1 MRDYRE
7 RLRVPAVWWLVTGAC
22 VLILGTELFAGYSVI
37 VGVVF
42 YVVLALVCGATLLH
56 WGGVVVEVN
65 GGELRVDPVRLLA
78 RARDALAARLPG
90 RPRPRARDT
99 LAAGRPRPRARAVP
113 PVAIRLPLAT
123 AGEVRPLD
131 QAQTRMMRGP
141 RANPAAYVLIRPYLR
156 ESVYVEVIGADA
168 RWPYLLIGTRHP
180 ARLADAIERSRAAM
194 AAQD

>member
-7 RLRVPAVWWLVTGAC
+7 RLRVPGVWWLVTGVC
-22 VLILGTELFAGYSVI
+22 VLILGTELFAGYSVT

-42 YVVLALVCGATLLH
+42 YVVLTLICSAMLLH
-56 WGGVVVEVN
+56 WGGVVVGVS
-65 GGELRVDPVRLLA
+65 GGELRVDPVRLPLA
-78 RARDALAARLPG
+78 KVRDALAARRRG
-90 RPRPRARDT
+90 RSGPRT
-99 LAAGRPRPRARAVP
+99 RAVP
-113 PVAIRLPLAT
+113 TVAIRLPLAT

-131 QAQTRMMRGP
+131 QAQTRVMRGP

-180 ARLADAIERSRAAM
+180 ASLADAIERSRAAM
-194 AAQD
+194 AGQD

>member
-7 RLRVPAVWWLVTGAC
+7 RLRVPAVWWLVTGGC

-37 VGVVF
+37 IGVVF
-42 YVVLALVCGATLLH
+42 YVVLALICSATLLH
-56 WGGVVVEVN
+56 WGGIVVEVS
-65 GGELRVDPVRLLA
+65 GGELRVKPVRLPLA
-78 RARDALAARLPG
+78 KARDALAARL
-90 RPRPRARDT
+90 R
-99 LAAGRPRPRARAVP
+99 RPRARAVP

-131 QAQTRMMRGP
+131 QAQTRVMRGP

-180 ARLADAIERSRAAM
+180 ASLAGAIERSRAAM
-194 AAQD
+194 AARE

>member
-7 RLRVPAVWWLVTGAC
+7 RLRVPAAWWLVTGVC
-22 VLILGTELFAGYSVI
+22 VVVLGTELFAGYSVI

-42 YVVLALVCGATLLH
+42 YIVLALICGATLLH
-56 WGGVVVEVN
+56 WGGVVIAVS
-65 GGELRVDPVRLLA
+65 GGELRVDQARLPPA
-78 RARDALAARLPG
+78 KARDALAARLPWL
-90 RPRPRARDT
+90 RRR
-99 LAAGRPRPRARAVP
+99 RARAAP
-113 PVAIRLPLAT
+113 PVTIRLPLAT
-123 AGEVRPLD
+123 AGQVRPLD

-180 ARLADAIERSRAAM
+180 ASLADAIERSRAAM

>member
-7 RLRVPAVWWLVTGAC
+7 RLRVPPAWWLVTGVC
-22 VLILGTELFAGYSVI
+22 VIILGTELFAGYSVLL
-37 VGVVF
+37 GVVF
-42 YVVLALVCGATLLH
+42 YVVLALICSATLLH
-56 WGGVVVEVN
+56 WGGVVVAVS
-65 GGELRVDPVRLLA
+65 GGELHVDQ
-78 RARDALAARLPG
+78 ARLPLAK
-90 RPRPRARDT
+90 ARDT
-99 LAAGRPRPRARAVP
+99 LAARVPRMRRRRARAVP
-113 PVAIRLPLAT
+113 PVTIRLPLAT

-131 QAQTRMMRGP
+131 QAQTRVMRGP

-180 ARLADAIERSRAAM
+180 ASLADAIERSRAAM